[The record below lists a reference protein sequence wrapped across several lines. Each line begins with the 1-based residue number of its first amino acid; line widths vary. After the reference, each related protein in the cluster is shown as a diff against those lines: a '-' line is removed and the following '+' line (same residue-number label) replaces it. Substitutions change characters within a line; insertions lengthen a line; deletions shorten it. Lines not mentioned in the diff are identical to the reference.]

1 MHKHCSIA
9 SVSFV
14 NSVLFSSE
22 VKCPISVLGA
32 EIDKMSPPE
41 LVKQFE
47 QVLSANSGVS
57 SHFQQ
62 IIRKLYH
69 RLEFQKYRISKN
81 RIILVPNCL
90 IRVYALLPSQT
101 LSKSCWSWTRL
112 FRFSLDKGIS
122 NDSFLM
128 PACCLCFC
136 GASGLELFFSLWS
149 AGWSLRQDFPWCV
162 SWMEREVQRR

>member
-62 IIRKLYH
+62 IIRKLCH
-69 RLEFQKYRISKN
+69 RLELQN
-81 RIILVPNCL
+81 
-90 IRVYALLPSQT
+90 
-101 LSKSCWSWTRL
+101 
-112 FRFSLDKGIS
+112 
-122 NDSFLM
+122 
-128 PACCLCFC
+128 
-136 GASGLELFFSLWS
+136 
-149 AGWSLRQDFPWCV
+149 
-162 SWMEREVQRR
+162 QRK